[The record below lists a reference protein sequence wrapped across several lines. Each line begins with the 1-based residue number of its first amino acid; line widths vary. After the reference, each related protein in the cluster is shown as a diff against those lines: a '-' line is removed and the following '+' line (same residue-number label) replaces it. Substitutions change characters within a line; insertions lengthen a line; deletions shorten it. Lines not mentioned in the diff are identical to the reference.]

1 MRALTL
7 RPHWAHAVAHMGK
20 RIENRSRPIPKA
32 LVGHRVAIHAG
43 ATLPKGWA
51 LEIADHDPG
60 ANPGPIVVDAED
72 LAPAGVNMLRTRC
85 IVATAII
92 QPRTGLWTWAMEGGP
107 DLPHWADPEADYWWT
122 LEDVRTLASPIPMQ
136 RGQLGLWHLP
146 EDISKQLENQ

>member
-32 LVGHRVAIHAG
+32 LVGCRVAIHAG
-43 ATLPKGWA
+43 ATLPRLWLDDLIESSPKPVTPIGA
-51 LEIADHDPG
+51 DEI
-60 ANPGPIVVDAED
+60 V
-72 LAPAGVNMLRTRC
+72 TRH
-85 IVATAII
+85 IVATAV
-92 QPRTGLWTWAMEGGP
+92 LN
-107 DLPHWADPEADYWWT
+107 WWEWPAGDT
-122 LEDVRTLASPIPMQ
+122 VCDTPPWGFIDSIFWWHLAEVRTLASPIPMQ